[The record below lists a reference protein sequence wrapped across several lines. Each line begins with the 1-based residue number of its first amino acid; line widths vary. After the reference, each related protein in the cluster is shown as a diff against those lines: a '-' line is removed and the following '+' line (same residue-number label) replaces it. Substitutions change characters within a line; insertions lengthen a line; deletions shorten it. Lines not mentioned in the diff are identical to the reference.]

1 MIKKIDVGKYHD
13 THSIIKGTKVRN
25 QKCRSNEDLERCIKQ
40 PAEIVA
46 TNVKYH
52 LSQETINLFTV
63 TIVFKIINQK
73 EVKEDMTEVVED
85 LVVEEQVV
93 MAGTTEMDHDLVVE
107 EEEMTDLERCIKQPA
122 EIVATNVK
130 YHLSQEMLDQFTVPT
145 VSKIINRIS

>member
-1 MIKKIDVGKYHD
+1 MKYDKKIDVGKYHA

-52 LSQETINLFTV
+52 LSQE
-63 TIVFKIINQK
+63 
-73 EVKEDMTEVVED
+73 
-85 LVVEEQVV
+85 
-93 MAGTTEMDHDLVVE
+93 
-107 EEEMTDLERCIKQPA
+107 
-122 EIVATNVK
+122 
-130 YHLSQEMLDQFTVPT
+130 MLDQFTVPT

>member
-1 MIKKIDVGKYHD
+1 MIKKIDVGKYHA

-73 EVKEDMTEVVED
+73 EVKEETKEVVE
-85 LVVEEQVV
+85 EEQVV
-93 MAGTTEMDHDLVVE
+93 MAGTTEVDHDLVVE

>member
-1 MIKKIDVGKYHD
+1 MIKKIDVGKYHA

-52 LSQETINLFTV
+52 LSQE
-63 TIVFKIINQK
+63 
-73 EVKEDMTEVVED
+73 
-85 LVVEEQVV
+85 
-93 MAGTTEMDHDLVVE
+93 
-107 EEEMTDLERCIKQPA
+107 
-122 EIVATNVK
+122 
-130 YHLSQEMLDQFTVPT
+130 MLDQFTVPT